1 MPHING
7 CVIILTTFF
16 IYSMLNGKSLYLVN
30 VTPKGERIWP
40 TKVSTSLT
48 SGGEICRNVV
58 KEMFVNVRW
67 SATGDETSIQIK
79 PHLYQANHWPMWNWK
94 MCWAQT
100 SDIKMHIYTVLLSL
114 SLPLAAVKQ
123 QSFAFE
129 FIVLSHS
136 IYRLIQPTLPP
147 PLILSS
153 VEKNRCFLIL
163 LLR

>member
-16 IYSMLNGKSLYLVN
+16 IYSMLNGKSLYLVH

-67 SATGDETSIQIK
+67 SATGDETNIQIK

-114 SLPLAAVKQ
+114 SPSCCSETTKLCIRVYCTITLNLQAYSAHATPSVNSL
-123 QSFAFE
+123 SF
-129 FIVLSHS
+129 H
-136 IYRLIQPTLPP
+136 Q
-147 PLILSS
+147 
-153 VEKNRCFLIL
+153 
-163 LLR
+163 LRKIDVF